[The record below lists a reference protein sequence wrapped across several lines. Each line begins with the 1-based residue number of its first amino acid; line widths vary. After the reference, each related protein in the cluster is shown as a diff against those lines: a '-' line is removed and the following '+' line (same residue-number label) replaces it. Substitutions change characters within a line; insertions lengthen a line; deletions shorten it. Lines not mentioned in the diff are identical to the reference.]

1 MKRTVVIAA
10 LLLAPAAAFA
20 DPVEP
25 SRGARP
31 FRFSIG
37 FGGSLLLT
45 GHGDGSR
52 NRTHAHLD
60 LDPGGRF
67 GRFGLT
73 AAVRYLPWQ
82 PFGDDGLATI
92 GVKYEAGAAR
102 PRLALALHG
111 DVGASFTGAPAA
123 GGGIETTLWLIPKW
137 FRPLALVLDTTAH
150 LVIDGEDETRLVL
163 ASSTRLSLSF

>member
-1 MKRTVVIAA
+1 VKLAVVIA
-10 LLLAPAAAFA
+10 LVLAPAAALA
-20 DPVEP
+20 DTVEP
-25 SRGARP
+25 VRGARP

-45 GHGDGSR
+45 GQQDGSR
-52 NRTHAHLD
+52 NRADAHLD
-60 LDPGGRF
+60 IDPGGRF

-73 AAVRYLPWQ
+73 AAVRYMPWE
-82 PFGDDGLATI
+82 PFADDGLATI
-92 GVKYEAGAAR
+92 GLKYEAGAAR

-150 LVIDGEDETRLVL
+150 LVIDGEDDTRLVL